1 MKKLLL
7 LPIILQ
13 ALSSCNNT
21 PSAEPTKTEHT
32 TLIVATQGSIY
43 NFDLDKNKITWQYN
57 SPMDSTGNRNLFTL
71 DGQNIFMP
79 FESGKLINFDVNTG
93 KIIWKQQIDGN
104 EDSPM
109 DVSDDA
115 NQQNQKLQSI
125 MPLFMSQPLVDGQ
138 NIIMAS
144 TGQPETTNAWLYNF
158 NRTTGKKTWASSLPT
173 VFNLYAPVKYRNN
186 YFVNTAVYLEM
197 YTPQTGTPTSYGMF
211 DGDVEVAGQ
220 PLQHHDV
227 SQFEYPIYNQ
237 MQTDGKNLYIGDEKG
252 KFYCLNLDKDANLP
266 NSDISDPNNT
276 FIKNPKVFKWIFK
289 DEHYSFAG
297 DAKSFM
303 EDGTLYT
310 VLRDGV
316 RTESCIFAIDTDN
329 GKTKW
334 KQVIKADIMN
344 WSTVK
349 DKIIGNTEN
358 TIFYMDANGKNFI
371 EVKIQNKPLS
381 NIEPIDKTHFIY
393 ATQKGIEIFDTDTK
407 TAKLVIGKSF
417 KYNQHNNL
425 QIKYISK

>member
-7 LPIILQ
+7 FPIILQ
-13 ALSSCNNT
+13 TLLGCN
-21 PSAEPTKTEHT
+21 SAPPAELTKMEHS
-32 TLIVATQGSIY
+32 TLLVATQGSIY
-43 NFDLDKNKITWQYN
+43 NFDLDENKIAWQYN
-57 SPMDSTGNRNLFTL
+57 SPIDSTGNRNLFTL

-93 KIIWKQQIDGN
+93 KIIWKQQVDGSEDLPIDLGGN
-104 EDSPM
+104 D
-109 DVSDDA
+109 

-138 NIIMAS
+138 NIIIAS

-158 NRTTGKKTWASSLPT
+158 NRTTGEKTWASPLPT
-173 VFNLYAPVKYRNN
+173 VFNLYAPVKYRDN
-186 YFVNTAVYLEM
+186 YFVNSAVFLEM
-197 YTPQTGTPTSYGMF
+197 YTQIGTHTSYGMF
-211 DGDVEVAGQ
+211 DGDVEIAGQ

-237 MQTDGKNLYIGDEKG
+237 MQTDGKNLFIGDEKG
-252 KFYCLNLDKDANLP
+252 KFYCLNLDKNASLP

-289 DEHYSFAG
+289 DDHYSFAG
-297 DAKSFM
+297 DAKSFL
-303 EDGTLYT
+303 EDDILYT
-310 VLRDGV
+310 VLRDGI

-334 KQVIKADIMN
+334 KQVIKADIIN

-358 TIFYMDANGKNFI
+358 TIFYMDANGKNFT
-371 EVKIQNKPLS
+371 EVKIKNKPLS
-381 NIEPIDKTHFIY
+381 NIESIDKTHFIY
-393 ATQKGIEIFDTDTK
+393 ATQKGIEILDTNTR
-407 TAKLVIGKSF
+407 TSKLVISKYF
-417 KYNQHNNL
+417 KDNQHNNL
-425 QIKYISK
+425 QIKYIYK